1 MTDVADYAKDLISIL
16 ESANATKQRVTGL
29 KLVEAWMGKGAV
41 ALRDSR
47 VKAPKLPRE
56 TCERVVSHL
65 LVTGYL
71 KEDFHF
77 TPYSTISYIMPGE
90 KIYINALFGNP
101 TIKKDIHDYELLV
114 KSFLKIRRQNPTNFK
129 NISEGRYQI
138 FAMLDNSR
146 CIEGEVL

>member
-56 TCERVVSHL
+56 TCERVISHL

-90 KIYINALFGNP
+90 KIYIDALFVNP
-101 TIKKDIHDYELLV
+101 PIKKNIHDYELLV
-114 KSFLKIRRQNPTNFK
+114 SLLKIRRQKPTNFK

-138 FAMLDNSR
+138 FAMLINSP